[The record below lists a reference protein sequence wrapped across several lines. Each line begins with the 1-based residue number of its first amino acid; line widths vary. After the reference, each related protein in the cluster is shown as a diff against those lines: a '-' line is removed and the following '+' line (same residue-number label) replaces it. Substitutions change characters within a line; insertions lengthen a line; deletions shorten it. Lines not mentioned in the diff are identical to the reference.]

1 MKKLFLLTT
10 VILFAACQTPTTP
23 TEPKMSN
30 EDISSALKEN
40 AVKLQDAI
48 LTQNLEEFNK
58 YVDQNITFTTGESNL
73 KEFIVMNTER
83 LNNEQETN
91 WGSFELNDIDVNL
104 STDSTTAVLTFYAKG
119 NYTIG
124 EGDVIDYS
132 TRASSVWVS
141 TENGWKIMH
150 SNWAPFGGGNGIPE

>member
-1 MKKLFLLTT
+1 MKKLFLITT

-104 STDSTTAVLTFYAKG
+104 SPDSATAVLTFYAKG

>member
-1 MKKLFLLTT
+1 MKKLFLITT

-23 TEPKMSN
+23 TEPKISN
-30 EDISSALKEN
+30 DDISIALKEN

-91 WGSFELNDIDVNL
+91 WGSFELNDIDVSL
-104 STDSTTAVLTFYAKG
+104 SPDSTTAVLTFYAKG

>member
-10 VILFAACQTPTTP
+10 VILFAACQTPTAP
-23 TEPKMSN
+23 SEPKMSN
-30 EDISSALKEN
+30 EDITSVLKEN

-48 LTQNLEEFNK
+48 LTQNIEEFNK
-58 YVDQNITFTTGESNL
+58 YVDSTITYTSGESNL
-73 KEFIVMNTER
+73 KEFIVMNAER
-83 LNNEQETN
+83 LNNEQKTN

-104 STDSTTAVLTFYAKG
+104 SPDSTTAVLTFYAKG
-119 NYTIG
+119 SYTIG

-150 SNWAPFGGGNGIPE
+150 SSWAPFGGGNGIPE